1 MRLEPLL
8 VMAEV
13 YLETN
18 AKREGESDHDQAPG
32 YGGKE
37 PSA

>member
-1 MRLEPLL
+1 M